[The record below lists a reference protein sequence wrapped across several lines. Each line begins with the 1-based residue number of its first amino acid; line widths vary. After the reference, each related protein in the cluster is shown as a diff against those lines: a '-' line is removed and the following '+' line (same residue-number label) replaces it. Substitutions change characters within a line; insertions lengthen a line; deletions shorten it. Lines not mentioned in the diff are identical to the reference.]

1 MPSLLIGWSPTT
13 CDHTAPPL
21 ESLGS
26 NAGTSAGDGRTIE
39 LRIRISRRGGGSARC
54 SGSRA
59 RVQPRNFLA
68 QLALGCHHHLS
79 SSADGGIEACSGR
92 GIVLEAGEVEPPEV
106 AVEVFCGDAAMGA
119 QEGFEALVATVDG
132 LDV

>member
-1 MPSLLIGWSPTT
+1 MKPT
-13 CDHTAPPL
+13 
-21 ESLGS
+21 
-26 NAGTSAGDGRTIE
+26 
-39 LRIRISRRGGGSARC
+39 C
-54 SGSRA
+54 SGNHDTIGRHGVLLATRLASKCSL
-59 RVQPRNFLA
+59 RNPLRYALSKLNLSLA

-106 AVEVFCGDAAMGA
+106 AVEVFCGDAAVGA

>member
-1 MPSLLIGWSPTT
+1 MAAMMRCLSSCLVATRMWRRTERASLEKKPSTRLSQEP
-13 CDHTAPPL
+13 C
-21 ESLGS
+21 LGVK
-26 NAGTSAGDGRTIE
+26 TK
-39 LRIRISRRGGGSARC
+39 
-54 SGSRA
+54 
-59 RVQPRNFLA
+59 A

-106 AVEVFCGDAAMGA
+106 AVEVFCGDAAVGA
-119 QEGFEALVATVDG
+119 QEGFEALVATVDS